1 MKNRQTSQDKTKKKH
16 HNIPDLDIIDLEKD
30 VPLESVN
37 PSSDEYQ
44 QEENNY
50 EPEKGSNRKKSGNFF
65 SRINM
70 HLVLLAVAL
79 IFVACLVYKV
89 MNWGEFID
97 LDEIFADGPGT
108 YEDTYDEIIP
118 LINADGEPVHLN
130 YDDDISVLV
139 FGNAPFADDR
149 DSKDSLENIIQEMS
163 NVTIYNCSIRDSYL
177 AAIEPT
183 INTDIC
189 PIDAFNFYWMCT
201 LATTDV
207 IDDKYL
213 YGVGKLGTD
222 APPEAME
229 VYNTLKSIDLNTI
242 DVIAVMYDA
251 SDYLAGHGIYNNQN
265 STDIM
270 QFTGNLEAGIE
281 LFQNQYPNIRI
292 IVMSPTYAYGLDEN
306 GKYVS
311 SDIQRYG
318 QDVLSMYSIMQYVSC
333 ASRSVTFVDNLY
345 GTITED
351 NADDYLTDH
360 LHLNVEGRK
369 KVAERFLYA
378 LYYFRDSD

>member
-1 MKNRQTSQDKTKKKH
+1 MKNRQSIQNNKKKQH

-30 VPLESVN
+30 TSLESVD

-44 QEENNY
+44 QKEEYY
-50 EPEKGSNRKKSGNFF
+50 ESETDNTRKKSGNFF
-65 SRINM
+65 YRINM
-70 HLVLLAVAL
+70 HIVLLAVAL

-118 LINADGEPVHLN
+118 LINADGEPIHLN
-130 YDDDISVLV
+130 YGENISVLV

-149 DSKDSLENIIQEMS
+149 DSKDGLANIIQEMAD
-163 NVTIYNCSIRDSYL
+163 VTIYNCSIRDSYL
-177 AAIEPT
+177 AAIEPAL
-183 INTDIC
+183 NTDIC

-201 LATTDV
+201 VATTDV

-213 YGVGKLGTD
+213 YGVQKLGED

-229 VYNTLKSIDLNTI
+229 VYNTLKTIDLNTI
-242 DVIAVMYDA
+242 DVIVVMYDA
-251 SDYLAGHGIYNNQN
+251 SDYLAGHPIYSNEN
-265 STDIM
+265 STDITT
-270 QFTGNLEAGIE
+270 FTGNLEAGIE
-281 LFQNQYPNIRI
+281 LFQDQYPDIRI

-306 GKYVS
+306 GDYVS

-318 QDVLSMYSIMQYVSC
+318 QEVLSMYSIMQYVSC

-351 NADDYLTDH
+351 NADDYLSDH
-360 LHLNVEGRK
+360 LHLNAEGRK
-369 KVAERFLYA
+369 KAAERFLYA
-378 LYYFRDSD
+378 LYYFRESD